1 MRTLQIAVIEIAGSW
16 CILLNGERIGRFAR
30 RADAIRCAWEAA
42 GSASAG
48 QGNVP
53 VELLVQDE
61 CGQITALPLETAAGP
76 LNA

>member
-16 CILLNGERIGRFAR
+16 CMLLNGERIGRFAR
-30 RADAIRCAWEAA
+30 RLDAIRCAGEAA

-48 QGNVP
+48 QRNIP

-61 CGQITALPLETAAGP
+61 YGEITALPLQTAAGP